1 MNENIFRIKIAGQAG
16 QGIKS
21 AGLILAK
28 FLTRQGLN
36 IYNYI
41 EYPSLIRGG
50 HNVVHINFSTKKVFG
65 PSNQTDFLLAL
76 NSEAILKHR
85 NSLTENSVIIFDSNT
100 KFNKDLIPQ
109 NTKFLTAPLS
119 AMAKE
124 AGGGELLINVVSLG
138 VLCFLMDGDI
148 EVFNTL
154 LEDEYGA
161 NPKILES
168 DYKAIKL
175 GFDFASNNFSSEKG
189 KIFSIKSEVASSS
202 IEKKMVLDGDE
213 AITLAAI
220 ASGLS
225 FASMYP
231 MTPITN
237 ILYNL
242 AKYQNEYKFVYVQP
256 EDEISAINMAIGA
269 SHAGVRSMT
278 ATSGGGFCL
287 MSEAYGLAGITE
299 TPLVIIEGM
308 RGGPATGL
316 PTWNGQGDLLFVLN
330 AHQDEFP
337 RIVLSAG
344 DLTEAFYLTMEAFYL
359 ADKYQTP
366 VILLVDKN
374 ICEHQ
379 ESIAK
384 FDISAYKI
392 DRGKVFTEID
402 PNYKRYQ
409 VTPDGISPRSLPGS
423 GNFFLA
429 NSDEHDEIGYS
440 SETAENRIAQMNK
453 RMQKLKT
460 CEEKD
465 MQNPIIF
472 GPSDANLSIISWG
485 SNKSS
490 ILQILPEF
498 PDVNFLHITWM
509 NPFPKDFISN
519 FLKNCKNTVL
529 IESNYTGQ
537 LTKLIS
543 MHTGI
548 EVKDKILKFDGR
560 PFFTEELRNEIQ
572 NRLNEIERT
581 KK

>member
-1 MNENIFRIKIAGQAG
+1 MPQNVFRIKIAGQAG

-21 AGLILAK
+21 SGLILSK
-28 FLTRQGLN
+28 FLTRN
-36 IYNYI
+36 NHFIYNYI

-50 HNVVHINFSTKKVFG
+50 HNVIHINFSKSKVFG

-85 NSLTENSVIIFDSNT
+85 NSLTKNSVIIFDSNT
-100 KFNKDLIPQ
+100 KFNQDLIPDYCF
-109 NTKFLTAPLS
+109 FLKAPLNQL
-119 AMAKE
+119 AKE

-138 VLCFLMDGDI
+138 ILCFLLDGDLEI
-148 EVFNTL
+148 FNDL
-154 LEDEYGA
+154 LRDEYGS
-161 NPKILES
+161 NPKVLES

-175 GFDFASNNFSSEKG
+175 GFDFAFNNFTEQKG
-189 KIFSIKSEVASSS
+189 KIYSLKSQLSLS
-202 IEKKMVLDGDE
+202 EKLMVMDGDE
-213 AITLAAI
+213 AITFAAI

-225 FASMYP
+225 FASIYP

-242 AKYQNEYKFVYVQP
+242 AKHQNDFQYVYVQP

-287 MSEAYGLAGITE
+287 MSEGYGLAGITE

-316 PTWNGQGDLLFVLN
+316 PTWNSQGDLLFILN

-344 DLTEAFYLTMEAFYL
+344 DLNEAFYLTMEAFYL

-366 VILLVDKN
+366 VVLIVDKN

-379 ESIAK
+379 ESIPK
-384 FDISAYKI
+384 FDTSFYKI
-392 DRGKVFTEID
+392 DRGKVFNQIDTNYQRYKITE
-402 PNYKRYQ
+402 
-409 VTPDGISPRSLPGS
+409 DGISPRSIPGT

-429 NSDEHDEIGYS
+429 NSDEHDETGYS
-440 SETAENRIAQMNK
+440 SESSENRISQMRK
-453 RMQKLKT
+453 RMQKMNT
-460 CEEKD
+460 CEKTD
-465 MQNPIIF
+465 LPDPLVF
-472 GPSDANLSIISWG
+472 GPQDADLSIISWG

-490 ILQILPEF
+490 ILEVMKDF
-498 PDVNFLHITWM
+498 PSINFLHLTWM
-509 NPFPKDFISN
+509 NPFPKKFVSEFI
-519 FLKNCKNTVL
+519 KNSKKTLL
-529 IESNYTGQ
+529 IESNYSGQ
-537 LTKLIS
+537 LGKLIS
-543 MHTGI
+543 MQTNL
-548 EVKDKILKFDGR
+548 EVADRVLKYDGR
-560 PFFTEELRNEIQ
+560 PFFVEDLKSEISK
-572 NRLNEIERT
+572 RLGGQSI
-581 KK
+581 

>member
-1 MNENIFRIKIAGQAG
+1 MQNKVYKIKIAGQAG

-21 AGLILAK
+21 AGLILSK
-28 FLTRQGLN
+28 FLTRQN
-36 IYNYI
+36 HHIYNYI

-50 HNVVHINFSTKKVFG
+50 HNVIHINFSSEKVFG

-76 NSEAILKHR
+76 NSEAIMKHR
-85 NSLTENSVIIFDSNT
+85 NTLTKNSVIIFDLNT
-100 KFNKDLIPQ
+100 KFNNDLIP
-109 NTKFLTAPLS
+109 NYVKFLKAPLNQL
-119 AMAKE
+119 AKE

-138 VLCFLMDGDI
+138 ILCFLLDGDLEI
-148 EVFNTL
+148 FNNL
-154 LEDEYGA
+154 LKDEYGS

-175 GFDFASNNFSSEKG
+175 GYDYAQTNFNNEKG
-189 KIFSIKSEVASSS
+189 EIYSLNSNLKNDLIKN
-202 IEKKMVLDGDE
+202 MVMDGDE

-225 FASMYP
+225 FASIYP

-242 AKYQNEYKFVYVQP
+242 AKYQNDFQYVYVQP

-287 MSEAYGLAGITE
+287 MSEGYGLAGITE

-379 ESIAK
+379 ESIPK
-384 FDISAYKI
+384 FDTSAYKI
-392 DRGKVFTEID
+392 DRGKIVSQVAE
-402 PNYKRYQ
+402 NYKRYQ
-409 VTPDGISPRSLPGS
+409 ITEDGISPRTIPGT

-440 SETAENRIAQMNK
+440 SESSENRISQMRK
-453 RMQKLKT
+453 RMQKIIT
-460 CEEKD
+460 CEKND
-465 MQNPIIF
+465 LPQPQIF
-472 GPSDANLSIISWG
+472 GSQNADLSIISWG
-485 SNKSS
+485 SNKAT
-490 ILQILPEF
+490 ILEVMKEF
-498 PDVNFLHITWM
+498 PNINFLHLTWM
-509 NPFPKDFISN
+509 NPFPKEFVKDFITSS
-519 FLKNCKNTVL
+519 KKIVL
-529 IESNYTGQ
+529 IESNFSGQ
-537 LTKLIS
+537 LGKLIS
-543 MHTGI
+543 IHTNLEI
-548 EVKDKILKFDGR
+548 SDKILKFDGR
-560 PFFTEELRNEIQ
+560 PFFVEELRDEISK
-572 NRLNEIERT
+572 RLGGLAL
-581 KK
+581 

>member
-1 MNENIFRIKIAGQAG
+1 MSLQVHKIKIAGQAG

-28 FLTRQGLN
+28 FLTRQN
-36 IYNYI
+36 HHIYNYI

-50 HNVVHINFSTKKVFG
+50 HNVIHINFAAEKVYG

-85 NSLTENSVIIFDSNT
+85 NSLTENSAIIFDSNT
-100 KFNKDLIPQ
+100 KFNNDLIPK

-119 AMAKE
+119 HMAKE

-138 VLCFLMDGDI
+138 ILCFLLDGDLD
-148 EVFNTL
+148 VFNNL
-154 LEDEYGA
+154 LKDEYGS

-175 GFDFASNNFSSEKG
+175 GYEYAMNNFSSEKG
-189 KIFSIKSEVASSS
+189 KIYSLKENKSS
-202 IEKKMVLDGDE
+202 INEKNMVMDGDE
-213 AITLAAI
+213 AVTLAAI

-225 FASMYP
+225 FASIYP

-242 AKYQNEYKFVYVQP
+242 AKYQNDFQYVYVQP
-256 EDEISAINMAIGA
+256 EDEIAAINMAIGA

-278 ATSGGGFCL
+278 ATSGAGFCL

-316 PTWNGQGDLLFVLN
+316 PTWNGQGDLLFILH

-337 RIVLSAG
+337 RIVISAG

-366 VILLVDKN
+366 VVLIVDKN

-379 ESIAK
+379 ESIPK
-384 FDISAYKI
+384 FDISSYKI
-392 DRGKVFTEID
+392 DRGKVFTQTD
-402 PNYKRYQ
+402 ANYKRYQ
-409 VTPDGISPRSLPGS
+409 ITNDGISPRSLPGS

-429 NSDEHDEIGYS
+429 NSDEHDETGYS

-453 RMQKLKT
+453 RMKKLNT
-460 CEEKD
+460 CESKD
-465 MQNPIIF
+465 MQNPTIF
-472 GPSDANLSIISWG
+472 GPESAKLSIVSWG

-490 ILQILPEF
+490 ILEILKEF
-498 PDVNFLHITWM
+498 PEVNFMHITWM
-509 NPFPKDFISN
+509 NPFPKDFVAN
-519 FLKNCKNTVL
+519 FLNNSKNILL
-529 IESNYTGQ
+529 IESNFNGQ
-537 LTKLIS
+537 LGQLIS
-543 MHTGI
+543 MHTQI
-548 EVKDKILKFDGR
+548 DIKDKLLKYDGR
-560 PFFTEELRNEIQ
+560 PFFVEELRAEISKRI
-572 NRLNEIERT
+572 NTIEG
-581 KK
+581 KIE

>member
-1 MNENIFRIKIAGQAG
+1 MTNQVYKIKIAGQAG

-21 AGLILAK
+21 AGLILSK
-28 FLTRQGLN
+28 FLTRQN
-36 IYNYI
+36 HFIYNYI

-50 HNVVHINFSTKKVFG
+50 HNVIHINFSAKKVFG

-76 NSEAILKHR
+76 NSESILKHR

-100 KFNKDLIPQ
+100 KFNTDLIPK
-109 NTKFLTAPLS
+109 NTKFITAPLS
-119 AMAKE
+119 QMAKE

-138 VLCFLMDGDI
+138 VLCFLIDGDLD
-148 EVFNTL
+148 VFNNL
-154 LEDEYGA
+154 LKDEYGF

-168 DYKAIKL
+168 DFKAIKL
-175 GFDFASNNFSSEKG
+175 GYDFALNNFSSEKG
-189 KIFSIKSEVASSS
+189 KIYSLKTNQNSSNG
-202 IEKKMVLDGDE
+202 KNMVMDGDE
-213 AITLAAI
+213 AISLAAI

-225 FASMYP
+225 FASIYP

-242 AKYQNEYKFVYVQP
+242 AKYQNDFQYVYVQP
-256 EDEISAINMAIGA
+256 EDEIAAINMAIGA

-278 ATSGGGFCL
+278 ATSGAGFCL

-316 PTWNGQGDLLFVLN
+316 PTWNGQGDLLFILH

-337 RIVLSAG
+337 RIVISAG

-366 VILLVDKN
+366 VVLIVDKN

-379 ESIAK
+379 ESIPK
-384 FDISAYKI
+384 FDFSSYKI
-392 DRGKVFTEID
+392 DRGKVNNQID

-409 VTPDGISPRSLPGS
+409 ITNDGISPRSLPGS

-429 NSDEHDEIGYS
+429 NSDEHDETGYS

-453 RMQKLKT
+453 RMNKLKT
-460 CEEKD
+460 CESKD
-465 MQNPIIF
+465 MQNPTIF
-472 GPSDANLSIISWG
+472 GPESAKLSIVSWG

-490 ILQILPEF
+490 ILEVLNEF
-498 PDVNFLHITWM
+498 PDVNFMHITWM
-509 NPFPKDFISN
+509 NPFPKDFVANFLNNSKNTMIVESN
-519 FLKNCKNTVL
+519 FNAQL
-529 IESNYTGQ
+529 GQ
-537 LTKLIS
+537 LIS
-543 MHTGI
+543 MHTQI
-548 EVKDKILKFDGR
+548 DIKDKLLKYDGR
-560 PFFTEELRNEIQ
+560 PFFVEELRTEISKRMS
-572 NRLNEIERT
+572 NIEGS
-581 KK
+581 KQ